1 MNVFFQ
7 ELKYYRKSVII
18 WTTSLVA
25 LLILYISI
33 FPAFLSAKDAF
44 EKVLARISTSV
55 IKSYWSC

>member
-18 WTTSLVA
+18 WSASLVA
-25 LLILYISI
+25 LLILYVSI

-44 EKVLARISTSV
+44 EKVLARLSTSIV
-55 IKSYWSC
+55 EGYWSC